1 MLSYATDLTSMT
13 QGRASYSMEFS
24 HYDYVPGELA
34 DKVIAAHKPAHGE
47 ALVEEE
53 A

>member
-24 HYDYVPGELA
+24 HYDYVPPELA
-34 DKVIAAHKPAHGE
+34 EKVIAAHKAAHGE